1 MLPIKNTSMLQ
12 NTGDP
17 LVRGPLL
24 RMANHALAALN
35 SERLIPSLVRLEG
48 DILHVGDTVWNL
60 ADYRR
65 VLVVGAGKAGVAL
78 TRHLATVNFG
88 NHVHRNFHRDTPV
101 FSLSHC
107 QTA

>member
-48 DILHVGDTVWNL
+48 DILHVGDTVWTWPTTG
-60 ADYRR
+60 ACSWWARARR
-65 VLVVGAGKAGVAL
+65 AIIWPAPWKAFWEPHQQGP
-78 TRHLATVNFG
+78 G
-88 NHVHRNFHRDTPV
+88 
-101 FSLSHC
+101 HC

>member
-1 MLPIKNTSMLQ
+1 MGQARPPEPADDKEEDMLPIKNTSMLQ

-48 DILHVGDTVWNL
+48 GILHVGDTV
-60 ADYRR
+60 
-65 VLVVGAGKAGVAL
+65 
-78 TRHLATVNFG
+78 
-88 NHVHRNFHRDTPV
+88 
-101 FSLSHC
+101 
-107 QTA
+107 